1 MTPEQ
6 FELFYILKK
15 LDLPFR
21 ERLSAAREVG
31 REALLGKIDQGD
43 IPLFYQA
50 AVDLWRRL
58 GSSKTDRHD
67 ISLFS
72 IRKNLAN
79 VCWRLSIKLPEGQKF
94 FRYYPRVERA
104 EGFEDR
110 VKHKMLKGAF
120 KTGYGTSLYDFHR
133 EYPIEGV
140 GIRKNLISVITNDN
154 EKIPVMEWCKQNDL
168 VVFCNRCGL
177 DITYTN
183 ANDCPLTKV
192 R

>member
-1 MTPEQ
+1 MTPEH
-6 FELFYILKK
+6 FGLFYILRSQ
-15 LDLPFR
+15 DMPFE
-21 ERLSAAREVG
+21 ERFSAAKEIGEEVL
-31 REALLGKIDQGD
+31 RRRIEPVD
-43 IPLFYQA
+43 IPMFYPLT
-50 AVDLWRRL
+50 VDLWRSL
-58 GSSKTDRHD
+58 GSSNTDRHD

-79 VCWRLSIKLPEGQKF
+79 VCWRLSLKLPEGQKF

-104 EGFEDR
+104 EGFKDP
-110 VKHKMLKGAF
+110 VKNKVLQGAF

-133 EYPIEGV
+133 EYPIEGI
-140 GIRKNLISVITNDN
+140 GIRKNLISVITDDN
-154 EKIPVMEWCKQNDL
+154 EKILVMEWCKQNDF

-183 ANDCPLTKV
+183 ANDCPFTIG